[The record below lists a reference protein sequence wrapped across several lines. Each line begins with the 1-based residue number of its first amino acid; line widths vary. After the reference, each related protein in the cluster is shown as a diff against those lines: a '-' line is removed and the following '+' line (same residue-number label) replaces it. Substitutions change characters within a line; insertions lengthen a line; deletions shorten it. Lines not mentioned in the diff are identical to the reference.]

1 MCEKGG
7 FNLHKFTSNNKQ
19 VIASLPQSCRAEDL
33 KTLDLDKDVLP
44 IERALGVQWCVES
57 DSFNFRIVLND
68 RPATRRGMLSTVS
81 SIFDPL
87 GFLAPFVLEGKII
100 LQQLCK
106 EDAQWDDPV
115 SEDIKERWHR
125 WKTDTQALAGLA
137 VNRCYKPSTFGQIVK
152 EELHHFSD
160 ASTKGYG
167 QCSYLRLID
176 EKGDIHCSLVM
187 GKARVTPLKP
197 ITIPRLELT
206 AALVSTRVSG
216 QLKKELHLDNATNTY
231 WTDSKV
237 VLGYVNNE
245 SRRFHIFVANR
256 VQEIHERTTP
266 SQWRYV
272 NTSSNPADLASRGI
286 NASDLSNS
294 AWINGPDFLW
304 KDEHNWPAASQTLE
318 LPDNDPEIKK
328 VTALA
333 TTSADAFANL
343 KERLEYFSNWHK
355 VKKAVALCIRYIRKV
370 RQRVAEK
377 RKGKVQPLSTA
388 SSTRTPLTVE
398 EMKQAEIAIL
408 KAVQLHSFKVNR
420 ENILPN
426 EDKHDTLNKLD
437 PFVDND
443 GIIRVGGRLRRA
455 DLQENAKF
463 PAILPKKGH
472 VTALVIKHYHE
483 RLQHQGRSS
492 TLNEVRS
499 NGFWVIGGTSSVG
512 SLIHDC
518 VTCRKL
524 RGVSQEQKMADLP
537 QDRLEPAPPFSY

>member
-125 WKTDTQALAGLA
+125 WKTDTQALAGRA
-137 VNRCYKPSTFGQIVK
+137 VNRCYKLSTFSQIVK

-160 ASTKGYG
+160 ASTKGYR

-197 ITIPRLELT
+197 ITIPRLKLT
-206 AALVSTRVSG
+206 AALVSTRVSD

-286 NASDLSNS
+286 NVSDLSNS

-333 TTSADAFANL
+333 TTSADTFANL

-370 RQRVAEK
+370 
-377 RKGKVQPLSTA
+377 
-388 SSTRTPLTVE
+388 
-398 EMKQAEIAIL
+398 
-408 KAVQLHSFKVNR
+408 
-420 ENILPN
+420 
-426 EDKHDTLNKLD
+426 
-437 PFVDND
+437 
-443 GIIRVGGRLRRA
+443 
-455 DLQENAKF
+455 
-463 PAILPKKGH
+463 
-472 VTALVIKHYHE
+472 
-483 RLQHQGRSS
+483 
-492 TLNEVRS
+492 
-499 NGFWVIGGTSSVG
+499 
-512 SLIHDC
+512 
-518 VTCRKL
+518 
-524 RGVSQEQKMADLP
+524 
-537 QDRLEPAPPFSY
+537 